1 MNVSRRFLLSARLCG
16 ALLCLALSLM
26 LAPVSLAGRY
36 EENTLKAA
44 MVLNIARFTEWPTD
58 DGIGATGTL
67 RLCVFDTEGGMLGAF
82 RELLPKRIH
91 RRELVVRPVRRSTDL
106 DACELLFV
114 RDPDRSSVSRLL
126 AAVERRAVLSVGDMP
141 GFAEAGGIINL
152 VRAGRKLRF
161 EVNLGEARAAGL
173 KISSRLL
180 KLATI
185 VGEPR

>member
-1 MNVSRRFLLSARLCG
+1 MNPRPCFLRPGAFVGLLAVVSG
-16 ALLCLALSLM
+16 LAFAS
-26 LAPVSLAGRY
+26 PSFAGRL

-44 MVLNIARFTEWPTD
+44 MVLNIARFTEWPMEETKGD
-58 DGIGATGTL
+58 AGSL
-67 RLCVFDTEGGMLGAF
+67 RLCVFDTDGGMLAAF
-82 RELLPKRIH
+82 RELPPKRIH
-91 RRELVVRPVRRSTDL
+91 ERWLQVRAVRRATDL
-106 DACELLFV
+106 DACDLLFV

-126 AAVERRAVLSVGDMP
+126 AAIGHRSVLSIADMP

-161 EVNLGEARAAGL
+161 EVSLSAARRAGL

-185 VGEPR
+185 VGDRR

>member
-1 MNVSRRFLLSARLCG
+1 MNAFPRFLLSGRLAG
-16 ALLCLALSLM
+16 TLLSVALSLM
-26 LAPVSLAGRY
+26 LASASLAGRY

-44 MVLNIARFTEWPTD
+44 MVLNIARFTEWPMD
-58 DGIGATGTL
+58 DGIEASGAL

-82 RELLPKRIH
+82 RELLPKQIH
-91 RRELVVRPVRRSTDL
+91 GRELVVSSVRRSTDL

-126 AAVERRAVLSVGDMP
+126 AAVERRAVLSIGDMP
-141 GFAEAGGIINL
+141 GFAEAGGVINL